1 MASFGGKVY
10 FFLNSQKSFVLHI
23 NLNFQLEA
31 FIQLKQ
37 SLSDENKQ
45 QPKPI
50 LFSIILFS
58 DFCFYHLVE

>member
-45 QPKPI
+45 PKPI
-50 LFSIILFS
+50 FV
-58 DFCFYHLVE
+58 FYYPIQ